1 MESDPKNIYRVDMP
15 VSPSRRRLQEEE
27 ERNAQTKPP
36 PLFGPSDAGAP
47 SRSERRRRRRS
58 SRRQHPDD
66 VARSSNKWIWA
77 GLTLVVLLYCAALA
91 FNRFRERRQRS
102 TASPNVP
109 VTASPVAAVPTAT
122 GGSPSSPQTLVQ
134 ASPTVTEDIA
144 SLKKAL
150 SLVNSVA
157 SNRDA
162 ERASAEEDILRRAI
176 ALAPDLTEAHRELAR
191 LLERKKDHEGAEAE
205 WRAVLSRSPDSVAA
219 RIRLAAVF
227 LAGGQPANAL
237 EMARWALED
246 EPYSNESHAI
256 AAAAL
261 GELQQPREAIVHLR
275 RLVAIDRDDLAAQ
288 NNLGVAYLTIADYRE
303 ALLVFQEV
311 LRRDAGN
318 SVAFYNLA
326 VCYARQALARDSIE
340 TLKLAE
346 RKFGRPFVLSWTQSA
361 DFDPIREGAEFRG
374 FVGSGSIASSDAKQ
388 TPSAE
393 GEAVSIAEGAA
404 PERAASEP

>member
-1 MESDPKNIYRVDMP
+1 MESDPKNIYRVDMH

-27 ERNAQTKPP
+27 DRSASPKPP

-91 FNRFRERRQRS
+91 FNMFRERRQRS
-102 TASPNVP
+102 TASPN
-109 VTASPVAAVPTAT
+109 APVAAAPTAT
-122 GGSPSSPQTLVQ
+122 GGSPSSPQTPVQ

-176 ALAPDLTEAHRELAR
+176 DLAPDLTEAHRELAR
-191 LLERKKDHEGAEAE
+191 LLERKKDYEGAEAE

-219 RIRLAAVF
+219 RVRLAAVF

-261 GELQQPREAIVHLR
+261 SELQRPREAIVHLR

-374 FVGSGSIASSDAKQ
+374 FVGSGSTASSDAKQ
-388 TPSAE
+388 APSAE
-393 GEAVSIAEGAA
+393 GEAVSTAEGAA